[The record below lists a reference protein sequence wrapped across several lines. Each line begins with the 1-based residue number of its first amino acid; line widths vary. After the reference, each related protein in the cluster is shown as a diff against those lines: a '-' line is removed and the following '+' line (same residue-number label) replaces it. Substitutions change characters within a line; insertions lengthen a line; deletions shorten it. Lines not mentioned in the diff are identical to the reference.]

1 MIKPSSCEPCPL
13 FAISNGWILS
23 EGQGTNGV
31 VILGEAGGYHEYL
44 DNLPFRPQAQSGSK
58 LEEVFKI
65 VSRETGQP
73 CSRDQFVL
81 YNVVNCNPPGDKLA
95 GMGYEQ
101 EAISCCASNVDRVV
115 GGFHTDKVKTIL
127 ALGNIPLKFLTGV
140 SGIAEEKQS
149 VSYLRG
155 YVLESKYGLVV
166 PSYHPSYVRRGN
178 GHLTPILVED
188 MKKALNV
195 ARGVYTNYSS
205 HKGYTP
211 PNYQVAPS
219 LDEAWSFYYKVKDGS
234 KLVLACDIETDQ
246 SAEVDEDE
254 RDDLESTVITL
265 VQFSYEMC
273 TGIALPCSGN
283 YISIIEALLVLPNV
297 KAGHNWWNFDSP
309 RLRAKGFRVNG
320 NIHDTMWMF
329 KHWHPKLP
337 RGLQSVASLFG
348 FPFPWKHLYGANF
361 QFYGCADVDAV
372 QWILHHL
379 PKLMKERGVWRG
391 YYEHV
396 YQVNPIL
403 DRASVGGI
411 PVNDNNRVALE
422 KDFKARRE
430 TIHRELQRVVPEEIR
445 NIRPKRKDKET
456 GEVDYGYIREPK
468 IVGIEFENYQRLS
481 EELRLQDKRVV
492 SFEEFLWR
500 KHNLTLA
507 EFERVD
513 RDTGERTK
521 LERWA
526 IVEEFKAS
534 SQQLIRYLEWKQRG
548 IREEVERL
556 REQRKGLS
564 RAEGVALTAQIR
576 ELEELAKDYEVPTN
590 LKTKR
595 PTTSHKEI
603 EEMFFKTGD
612 EVLEMVSKI
621 RSYDTN
627 INNFIPNWKPSNGR
641 VHTTYGY
648 TAPQGQIN
656 SWRPNSQNCFS
667 SDTEILTMKGW
678 VKSKDVSKE
687 DLVAQFDPETEY
699 ITFVEPLEIIK
710 QGEHN
715 KLLHISTELQIDMLV
730 TLDHEC
736 LLKNRKS
743 GSYSKYS
750 AINYRSDTLQMQAGS
765 YFEGTESLR
774 ETQVALIC
782 ALQADGSI
790 VKAPRLK
797 SEPLIFTFSKKRKIE
812 RFRWAIELEG
822 IPYREHTNTND
833 KTTFYIGANDV
844 PDWLRGKKIFG
855 SWITDL
861 DYETLDIMA
870 KEVFLWDGCY
880 TIMSSYASCIASN
893 ADWVQIILL
902 LTNRRARVAKYV
914 FKDNRQPSYQVGVSW
929 DRNYSLT
936 TNVSKELVDYN
947 DYVYCVS
954 VPKGNIVTRR
964 NGKVAITGNC
974 SKHTEYGNEFR
985 RIIEAPPGYCFIEA
999 DKKSFHVAT
1008 MGYCANDRD
1017 YIRFS
1022 QIDPHSILGS
1032 YIDPTVI
1039 GGVVSLRWSDEDIKK
1054 AASEFKRRCKE
1065 HKAKDPEHNIDVRQE
1080 LAKPTVLGNQLGLGA
1095 KKLQRQNRRFI
1106 HSIGEAERLQA
1117 ILNNLFPKE
1126 EAYQKWVKEE
1136 AYIKRFLINEYG
1148 RIQYFYDVF
1157 TFSWSDKSRQWIRK
1171 EGDGARHPIAFRVQG
1186 TAFGMITDELLE
1198 CERQELCEEHN
1209 FITTI
1214 HDSLMFMPEI
1224 SKRDKCIESVV
1235 KIMNQ
1240 PAKRLV
1246 NEATG
1251 SEGLKVGVEVSVGRN
1266 WKGYDKESNKEGMQE
1281 IRL

>member
-81 YNVVNCNPPGDKLA
+81 YNVVNCNPPGDKLV

-205 HKGYTP
+205 YKGYTP

-234 KLVLACDIETDQ
+234 RLVLACDIETDQ

-273 TGIALPCSGN
+273 TGIALPCSGD
-283 YISIIEALLVLPNV
+283 YISIIEALLALPNV

-564 RAEGVALTAQIR
+564 RAEGVVLTAQIR

-612 EVLEMVSKI
+612 EVLEMVSKV

-641 VHTTYGY
+641 VHPTYGY

-656 SWRPNSQNCFS
+656 SWRPNSQN
-667 SDTEILTMKGW
+667 
-678 VKSKDVSKE
+678 V
-687 DLVAQFDPETEY
+687 
-699 ITFVEPLEIIK
+699 
-710 QGEHN
+710 
-715 KLLHISTELQIDMLV
+715 
-730 TLDHEC
+730 
-736 LLKNRKS
+736 
-743 GSYSKYS
+743 
-750 AINYRSDTLQMQAGS
+750 
-765 YFEGTESLR
+765 
-774 ETQVALIC
+774 
-782 ALQADGSI
+782 
-790 VKAPRLK
+790 
-797 SEPLIFTFSKKRKIE
+797 
-812 RFRWAIELEG
+812 
-822 IPYREHTNTND
+822 
-833 KTTFYIGANDV
+833 
-844 PDWLRGKKIFG
+844 
-855 SWITDL
+855 
-861 DYETLDIMA
+861 
-870 KEVFLWDGCY
+870 
-880 TIMSSYASCIASN
+880 
-893 ADWVQIILL
+893 
-902 LTNRRARVAKYV
+902 
-914 FKDNRQPSYQVGVSW
+914 
-929 DRNYSLT
+929 
-936 TNVSKELVDYN
+936 
-947 DYVYCVS
+947 
-954 VPKGNIVTRR
+954 
-964 NGKVAITGNC
+964 
-974 SKHTEYGNEFR
+974 SKHTEFGNEFR

-1032 YIDPTVI
+1032 YIDPSII
-1039 GGVVSLRWSDEDIKK
+1039 GCSISLKWSDSDIKK

-1136 AYIKRFLINEYG
+1136 AYIKKFLINEYG

-1171 EGDGARHPIAFRVQG
+1171 EGEGARHPIAFRVQG

-1198 CERQELCEEHN
+1198 CERQGLCEEHN

-1240 PAKRLV
+1240 PAKKLV

-1251 SEGLKVGVEVSVGRN
+1251 LEGLRVGVEVSVGRN
-1266 WKGYDKESNKEGMQE
+1266 WKGYDKESNDEGMQE
-1281 IRL
+1281 IKLWIQLL